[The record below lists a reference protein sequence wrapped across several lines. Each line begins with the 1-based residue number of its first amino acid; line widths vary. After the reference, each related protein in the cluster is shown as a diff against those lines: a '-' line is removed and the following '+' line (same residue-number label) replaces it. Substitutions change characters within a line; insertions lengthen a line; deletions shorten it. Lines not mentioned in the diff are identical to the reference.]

1 VRYIGWGLAGAV
13 YVALIA
19 AVSPF
24 LWGFYLLGVATK
36 LVIALH
42 QMGLL

>member
-24 LWGFYLLGVATK
+24 LWGFYLLGVTVK
-36 LVIALH
+36 LVVALKA
-42 QMGLL
+42 MGLL